1 MGIWTPARWL
11 GPWAVATRA
20 PDVPVRDREV
30 AGLRVRV
37 YGDGGTPYLIAP
49 GLHYAGPDDP
59 RMDRFC
65 RILAAAGHHVA
76 APFVPAYLALT
87 PPAAAIR
94 AFVAVFDAI
103 DFAGPPVVFS

>member
-1 MGIWTPARWL
+1 MAVWTLARWL
-11 GPWAVATRA
+11 GPWADATRA
-20 PDVPVRDREV
+20 PAVITRDTEV
-30 AGLRVRV
+30 AGLRVRI

-76 APFVPAYLALT
+76 APFVPDV
-87 PPAAAIR
+87 PR
-94 AFVAVFDAI
+94 ADAERAR
-103 DFAGPPVVFS
+103 DPRLHRRVRRDPT